1 MKSSGWFQSRRSFFR
16 EVRKPL
22 NRGFS
27 LIELLV
33 GLLILAVLMGLG
45 LSALGGVREKS
56 DRTRAGS
63 NLRQIGLA
71 LYQFTADH
79 DGLLPGPLWPGQIP
93 VPDPDSTGRLSRVLA
108 SYLEIE
114 PGTAPVNLFIP
125 PAYRR
130 ASSAS
135 LANART
141 YVLNMAVATPEG
153 SGTSINPWG
162 SLVTQTES
170 ETESDNNSPLPLAAV
185 PATAWAISDADQQHP
200 RVLAASWKSN
210 TPAHPIHGPL
220 RMALLFSGAVDFF
233 DTEALQI
240 PE

>member
-33 GLLILAVLMGLG
+33 GMLILAVLIGLG
-45 LSALGGVREKS
+45 LSALGGVKEKS

-71 LYQFTADH
+71 LHQFTADH

-93 VPDPDSTGRLSRVLA
+93 VPDPDSTGRLSLVLA

-114 PGTAPVNLFIP
+114 PGTAPANLFIP

-130 ASSAS
+130 SSSAS
-135 LANART
+135 LTEART

-162 SLVTQTES
+162 SLVT
-170 ETESDNNSPLPLAAV
+170 ETGSPLPLAAI
-185 PATAWAISDADQQHP
+185 PATAWAISDADQEHP
-200 RVLAASWKSN
+200 RVLSASWKSN
-210 TPAHPIHGPL
+210 TPAHPIHGTH
-220 RMALLFSGAVDFF
+220 RMALLFSGVVDFLAPA
-233 DTEALQI
+233 DLQI